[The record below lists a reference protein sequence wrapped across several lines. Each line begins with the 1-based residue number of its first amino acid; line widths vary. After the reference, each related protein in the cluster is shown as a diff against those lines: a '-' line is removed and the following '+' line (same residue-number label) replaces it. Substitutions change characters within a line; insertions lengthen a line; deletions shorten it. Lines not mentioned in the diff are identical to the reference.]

1 MRKAVAASGRPG
13 RTQRPATSQLIG
25 RWRITEMELWEP
37 DDLDL
42 LGPAQI
48 VLERGGR
55 RRMNF
60 IAVALRLDYQL
71 ARRDNRDGVEFTF
84 DGSDEGDRV
93 SGRGWAALDGQKVR
107 GRIYFHQGDDSDFVA
122 RRLTARPGTRQRP

>member
-1 MRKAVAASGRPG
+1 MDEEGGCGQWPTRSDAAPTDNSADGTLANHRV
-13 RTQRPATSQLIG
+13 
-25 RWRITEMELWEP
+25 ELWEL

-48 VLERGGR
+48 AIERGGR

-60 IAVALRLDYQL
+60 IAVDLLLDYQL

-93 SGRGWAALDGQKVR
+93 SGCALAQRAGLLDREASPTRRRGAAK
-107 GRIYFHQGDDSDFVA
+107 
-122 RRLTARPGTRQRP
+122 RPGDADAR

>member
-13 RTQRPATSQLIG
+13 RTQRPPTSQLIG

-37 DDLDL
+37 EDLDL

-48 VLERGGR
+48 ALERGGR
-55 RRMNF
+55 GRMNF
-60 IAVALRLDYQL
+60 IAVDLLLDYQL

-84 DGSDEGDRV
+84 DGFDEGDRV
-93 SGRGWAALDGQKVR
+93 SGRGWAVLDGQQLR
-107 GRIYFHQGDDSDFVA
+107 GRIHFHQGDDSGFMA
-122 RRLTARPGTRQRP
+122 RRLTGRQGTRQRP

>member
-1 MRKAVAASGRPG
+1 MRKAVAASGRLVRMRRPP
-13 RTQRPATSQLIG
+13 TIQRMG
-25 RWRITEMELWEP
+25 RWRITEMELWEL

-48 VLERGGR
+48 ALERGGR
-55 RRMNF
+55 SRMNF
-60 IAVALRLDYQL
+60 IAVDLLLDYQL
-71 ARRDNRDGVEFTF
+71 ARRNNRDGVEFTF

-93 SGRGWAALDGQKVR
+93 SGRGWAALDGQKLR

-122 RRLTARPGTRQRP
+122 RRLTARQGTRQRS

>member
-1 MRKAVAASGRPG
+1 
-13 RTQRPATSQLIG
+13 
-25 RWRITEMELWEP
+25 MELWEL

-48 VLERGGR
+48 ALERGGR
-55 RRMNF
+55 GRMNF
-60 IAVALRLDYQL
+60 IAVDLLLDYQL

-93 SGRGWAALDGQKVR
+93 SGRGWAVLDGQQLR
-107 GRIYFHQGDDSDFVA
+107 GHIYFHQGDDSGFVA
-122 RRLTARPGTRQRP
+122 RRLTGRQGTRQRP

>member
-1 MRKAVAASGRPG
+1 MRKAVSPGSGPRRG
-13 RTQRPATSQLIG
+13 RRQPTSQLMG
-25 RWRITEMELWEP
+25 RWRITEMELWEL

-48 VLERGGR
+48 ALEHSGRG
-55 RRMNF
+55 RMNF
-60 IAVALRLDYQL
+60 ISVDLLLDYQL

-93 SGRGWAALDGQKVR
+93 SGRGWAVLDGQQLR
-107 GRIYFHQGDDSDFVA
+107 GHIYFHQGDDSGFVA
-122 RRLTARPGTRQRP
+122 RRLTGRQGTRQRP